1 MDLFGY
7 KCRSFAQKN
16 QTGRAL
22 AAKRNG
28 AGGGAWGRG
37 LLCEKKRVL
46 GEFGAVFW
54 WVLMKL
60 LEINV
65 SVLAVL

>member
-1 MDLFGY
+1 MQKLCTEESNR
-7 KCRSFAQKN
+7 KSFSSKE
-16 QTGRAL
+16 
-22 AAKRNG
+22 KRG
-28 AGGGAWGRG
+28 GGGGAWGRG